1 MGEGQNSPMNDSL
14 KQPLFS
20 STRERR
26 LWVWVLAV
34 VVAIYSTLG
43 LAAKLVRLVPDERL
57 IGNLMVFCFFLFLVT
72 ILTQGLK
79 RRPGGLEI
87 GVALGIAVVY
97 ALVVLRMATPMEHR
111 THLIEYGILGM
122 LIHEALLERRNQG
135 RRVPVPAVIAVLA
148 ASMIGVI
155 DECIQA
161 FLPSRVF
168 DPIDMGFNAG
178 AATMA
183 VAASSA
189 LAWARRRAVKW
200 IDGKRA
206 RSR

>member
-79 RRPGGLEI
+79 RRRK
-87 GVALGIAVVY
+87 LGETWRSTMM
-97 ALVVLRMATPMEHR
+97 VLRNCGGPPK
-111 THLIEYGILGM
+111 
-122 LIHEALLERRNQG
+122 RN
-135 RRVPVPAVIAVLA
+135 
-148 ASMIGVI
+148 
-155 DECIQA
+155 
-161 FLPSRVF
+161 
-168 DPIDMGFNAG
+168 
-178 AATMA
+178 
-183 VAASSA
+183 
-189 LAWARRRAVKW
+189 WAR
-200 IDGKRA
+200 
-206 RSR
+206 